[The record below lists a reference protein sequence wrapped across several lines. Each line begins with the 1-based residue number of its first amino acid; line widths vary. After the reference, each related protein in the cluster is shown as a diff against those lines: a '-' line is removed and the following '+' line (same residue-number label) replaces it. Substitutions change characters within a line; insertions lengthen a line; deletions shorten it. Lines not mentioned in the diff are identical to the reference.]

1 MQRGRPGG
9 ARGPRVIA
17 GEQGGLRLVAPK
29 GTRTRPTSDRV
40 KESVFGA
47 LGPGRIDGANVLDGY
62 AGSGAL
68 AIEALSRGAGR
79 ATLVDRDPRAVDA
92 IRRNLASTRLTDR
105 ATVHRRGF
113 GGFLTGSVPD
123 VPFDLVLLDPP
134 YDLAGPELARILGA
148 LAAPG
153 WLTADAAVV
162 VERSAAA
169 GPPTLP
175 DGWRVA
181 WERLYGDTLV
191 VLTGPDA
198 GDRTA

>member
-1 MQRGRPGG
+1 M
-9 ARGPRVIA
+9 IA
-17 GEQGGLRLVAPK
+17 GEQGGLRLVVPK
-29 GTRTRPTSDRV
+29 GARTRPTSDRV

-47 LGPGRIDGANVLDGY
+47 LGAARLAGARVLDGY

-68 AIEALSRGAGR
+68 GIEALSRGAAR

-92 IRRNLASTRLTDR
+92 IRRNLTSTRLGDR

-113 GGFLTGSVPD
+113 GGFLTGRTPES
-123 VPFDLVLLDPP
+123 PFDLVFLDPP
-134 YDLAGPELARILGA
+134 YDLAGPELARILQA

-153 WLTADAAVV
+153 WLAADAGVV
-162 VERSAAA
+162 IERSAAA

-181 WERLYGDTLV
+181 WERVYGDTLV